1 MNSEKVLQQTLVE
14 YEYPQERQYDEV
26 NIGAVQKDGT
36 YHLIKH
42 TTSKDFIIKNAKLA
56 ASCVMTPN
64 EGDLVQIYITP
75 KQIYIMAVLE
85 KVLPIPSEYTLN
97 GKVTLGIDES
107 QVIVDANKVSIKTK
121 EIESRAKN
129 IKSTAVNQT
138 NTSKRSITKVSES
151 IRVESETQHQIISKS
166 NLVQT
171 DQDILQSR
179 MRKVFSNRINLN
191 CRDDVKN

>member
-1 MNSEKVLQQTLVE
+1 MSSEKVLQQTLVE

-36 YHLIKH
+36 YQLIKH
-42 TTSKDFIIKNAKLA
+42 AVSKDLVIKNAKLA

-75 KQIYIMAVLE
+75 KQIYIMAILE

-97 GKVTLGIDES
+97 GKVTLGIEES
-107 QVIVDANKVSIKTK
+107 QVVVDANKVSIKTK

-129 IKSTAVNQT
+129 IKNTSVNQT

-179 MRKVFSNRINLN
+179 MRKVLSNRINFN
-191 CRDDVKN
+191 CRDDVKS